1 MSDQWGPPGGPP
13 PEPGLPAEWA
23 PAPAPAAPRFGDPAP
38 PPPAPGPNPAGAP
51 PGGGWVPPPAVY
63 PQPLQDLAPGKARAP
78 GGLRALVIGLS
89 VLKAIPLALMIVMLA
104 LLGSL
109 SSISSDVPELE
120 EFDGLIAGVAIVVAI
135 FVVVVIGIGATLL
148 FLHIRFA
155 VTDNLGGL
163 AVIAGIMTLL
173 DLVSFVGTINGDP
186 VDPGSV
192 VLIGAVLAAQGA
204 VLAWALAARGS

>member
-23 PAPAPAAPRFGDPAP
+23 PSPATPRFGDPAP
-38 PPPAPGPNPAGAP
+38 PPPVPGPAPVVTPPAG
-51 PGGGWVPPPAVY
+51 GWEPPPAVY
-63 PQPLQDLAPGKARAP
+63 PQVHQDPVVGAARAP

-89 VLKAIPLALMIVMLA
+89 VLKAIPLALMLVMVA

-109 SSISSDVPELE
+109 SSILSDVPEFE
-120 EFDGLIAGVAIVVAI
+120 EFDGAITGVMVVVAVIVVL
-135 FVVVVIGIGATLL
+135 VVGIGATLL

-163 AVIAGIMTLL
+163 AVVAGIMTLL

-204 VLAWALAARGS
+204 VLAWALSARGS